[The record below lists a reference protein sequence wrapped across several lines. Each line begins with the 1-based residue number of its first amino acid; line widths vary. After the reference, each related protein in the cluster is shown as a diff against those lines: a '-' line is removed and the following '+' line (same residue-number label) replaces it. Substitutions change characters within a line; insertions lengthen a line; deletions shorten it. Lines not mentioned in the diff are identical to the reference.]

1 MFQCGSLNVA
11 IGRDRGYCG
20 LLEEGR
26 EVQSV
31 PSYVMAGRRGR
42 GGIFFCFQNALAA
55 VCCRMLNSNVISG
68 MK

>member
-1 MFQCGSLNVA
+1 MWPSVVTGA
-11 IGRDRGYCG
+11 IVGYWRRGGEC
-20 LLEEGR
+20 R
-26 EVQSV
+26 KWKSV